1 MQYGAA
7 DQLHGERLMMISQAL
22 QMRTLIVLLDGVDEA
37 AGRRDALMR
46 FVRDVLIV
54 DGFRVVV
61 TSRPGGHL
69 SDELTSLCVVLR
81 LEALTDEQQR
91 EAADRQ
97 LSQFPEGIAFSRHLS
112 AFTAIRKVRPE
123 SWRTLIQ
130 KKPTP

>member
-61 TSRPGGHL
+61 
-69 SDELTSLCVVLR
+69 SLV
-81 LEALTDEQQR
+81 
-91 EAADRQ
+91 
-97 LSQFPEGIAFSRHLS
+97 P
-112 AFTAIRKVRPE
+112 P
-123 SWRTLIQ
+123 
-130 KKPTP
+130 